1 MVQAWWKDSVIY
13 QIYPRSFMDSNGDG
27 IGDLRGVIMKLDYL
41 KKLGIDVIW
50 LSPIFKSPNADNGYD
65 VSDYQDIMAEFGTM
79 EDFDVLLEE
88 AHKRGLHIMLDLVVN
103 HSSDEHKWFVESR
116 SSKNNPYR
124 DYYIWHPGKE
134 NGEPPSNWG
143 AAWGDSA
150 WKYDET
156 TGEYYL
162 HLFHEKQPDL
172 NWENPTLRQEVYR
185 MMNFWLDKGVDGFR
199 MDVINFISKVPGFPD
214 GEMFEGA
221 KFGDSGPYFLNG
233 PRIHEFLQEM
243 NRESLSKYNVVTV
256 GEMPG
261 ANVEQAKL
269 YTGEDRHELNMIFHF
284 EHVDIGNGRYGKWD
298 PHQWKLSELKKIF
311 SRWQTGLEE
320 SGWNSLYW
328 SNHDQP
334 RAVSRWA
341 NDSMEYRE
349 ISAKMIA
356 TCLHFLKGTPY
367 VYQGEELGMT
377 NVSFEKIED
386 YRDVETLNAYR
397 DLHGEGKLSLE
408 EMMRG
413 IHERSRDN
421 ARTPIQWDASENGG
435 FTTGTPWIEV
445 NPNFKEINAKQALED
460 ENSIFYYYQN
470 LIRLRKE
477 EPAMVHGAYELLL
490 DDHEQIWAYTRTWK
504 NEQLLVVCNFSD
516 ARQDFELPESI
527 TFESRELLLAN
538 RVIEESDAVQNF
550 ILEPY
555 EARVYKL
562 FK

>member
-1 MVQAWWKDSVIY
+1 
-13 QIYPRSFMDSNGDG
+13 
-27 IGDLRGVIMKLDYL
+27 
-41 KKLGIDVIW
+41 
-50 LSPIFKSPNADNGYD
+50 
-65 VSDYQDIMAEFGTM
+65 
-79 EDFDVLLEE
+79 
-88 AHKRGLHIMLDLVVN
+88 
-103 HSSDEHKWFVESR
+103 
-116 SSKNNPYR
+116 
-124 DYYIWHPGKE
+124 
-134 NGEPPSNWG
+134 
-143 AAWGDSA
+143 
-150 WKYDET
+150 
-156 TGEYYL
+156 
-162 HLFHEKQPDL
+162 
-172 NWENPTLRQEVYR
+172 

-214 GEMFEGA
+214 GEMIAGA
-221 KFGDSGPYFLNG
+221 KFGDSGPHFLNG
-233 PRIHEFLQEM
+233 PRIHEFLHEM

-269 YTGEDRHELNMIFHF
+269 YTGEERNELNMIFHF

-298 PHQWKLSELKKIF
+298 PQQWKLSELKRIF

-320 SGWNSLYW
+320 AGWNSLYW

-341 NDSMEYRE
+341 NDSEEYRE

-377 NVSFEKIED
+377 NVSFEKVED
-386 YRDVETLNAYR
+386 YRDVETLNAFR
-397 DLHGEGKLSLE
+397 DLYGEGRLSLE

-421 ARTPIQWDASENGG
+421 ARTPIQWDDSENGG
-435 FTTGTPWIEV
+435 FTTGTPWIKV
-445 NPNFKEINAKQALED
+445 NPNYKQINAKQALED
-460 ENSIFYYYQN
+460 EHSIFYYYQT

-477 EPAMVHGAYELLL
+477 EPVMVHGAYDVLLE
-490 DDHEQIWAYTRTWK
+490 DHEQLWAYTRTLE

-516 ARQDFELPESI
+516 TRQDFELPEAVAY
-527 TFESRELLLAN
+527 ERHELLIAN
-538 RVIEESDAVQNF
+538 REIEEGSSAQSF
-550 ILEPY
+550 TLEPY